1 MQLFPILCVLLCAF
15 LAADVNAFAL
25 PRSFRVFTARS
36 GDATAARTER
46 TTVPFANTIQKI
58 SKMRA
63 GAFKSVTDI
72 ANQIQFAQLL
82 KDAGKNKLVV
92 ADFTASWCPPCKMI
106 APIYQ
111 GMSEEFP
118 NAIFT
123 KV

>member
-1 MQLFPILCVLLCAF
+1 MQFFPILCVLLSAF

-25 PRSFRVFTARS
+25 PRSFRVF
-36 GDATAARTER
+36 AARNGDTTASRPER
-46 TTVPFANTIQKI
+46 STFALASVIQKI

-63 GAFKSVTDI
+63 GASKSVTDI
-72 ANQIQFAQLL
+72 ANQVQFAQLL

-111 GMSEEFP
+111 SMSEEFP